1 MRSFVIKQSR
11 ENCYPG
17 FEEIPRK
24 YRNNGN
30 MVEKITGG
38 GGLEME
44 IRRRDWAEQETGME
58 VGGSR
63 RK

>member
-1 MRSFVIKQSR
+1 M
-11 ENCYPG
+11 
-17 FEEIPRK
+17 PRK
-24 YRNNGN
+24 YRNNGT
-30 MVEKITGG
+30 MVEKITGWG

-44 IRRRDWAEQETGME
+44 IRRRDWAEQVTGRE